1 MIVTLTDGT
10 VLSDQSPIA
19 FCTGYRASSIEMQPG
34 DFEKLRLLSQ
44 QNPPEQF
51 QTVMQQLEARFP
63 AKEPVQRKSIVRSTS
78 LERYRHH
85 RIPPDG
91 RLAHPKTKK

>member
-44 QNPPEQF
+44 QNPEQF

-78 LERYRHH
+78 LERYRH
-85 RIPPDG
+85 PPASPDG